1 MLKGIIIGN
10 LGADAEVKSSNG
22 KEFVT
27 FRVAHSY
34 DFTSTDGNKSSEV
47 VWVDCL
53 MSPNERLLPH
63 LKRGTQVYIQGNIS
77 LRVYSSKVDRCMKAG
92 ISIHVE
98 SIQLIGTK
106 ADPVPKEVI
115 NPDDG
120 SIHSTTRKYMVTDMI
135 GVVKPDQYKQM
146 VDTRGNEYFL
156 DTLGFIAP
164 SPTQPTEQ

>member
-1 MLKGIIIGN
+1 MLKGILIGN

-22 KEFVT
+22 KEFVS
-27 FRVAHSY
+27 FRVSHSY
-34 DFTSTDGNKSSEV
+34 YFTSTDGKKSSEV

-53 MSPNERLLPH
+53 MSPNEHLLPF
-63 LKRGTQVYIQGNIS
+63 LKRGMQVYIQGNIS
-77 LRVYSSKVDRCMKAG
+77 LRVYSSKVDRCLKAG

-98 SIQLIGTK
+98 SLQLVGTK

-120 SIHSTTRKYMVTDMI
+120 SIHSTTRKYMVADMI
-135 GVVKPDQYKQM
+135 GVVKPDQYKTM
-146 VDTRGNEYFL
+146 VDTRGNEYFI

-164 SPTQPTEQ
+164 SPNQPTE

>member
-22 KEFVT
+22 KDFVT

-34 DFTSTDGNKSSEV
+34 DFTTTDGNKSSEV

-63 LKRGTQVYIQGNIS
+63 LKRGTQVFIQGNIS
-77 LRVYSSKVDRCMKAG
+77 LRVYSSKADRCMKAG

-106 ADPVPKEVI
+106 ADIVPKEVI
-115 NPDDG
+115 SLEDG
-120 SIHSTTRKYMVTDMI
+120 SIHETTRKYMVTDMI
-135 GVVKPDQYKQM
+135 GVVEPDQYKTM
-146 VDTRGNEYFL
+146 VDAKGNKYFI

-164 SPTQPTEQ
+164 APTNTTKQ